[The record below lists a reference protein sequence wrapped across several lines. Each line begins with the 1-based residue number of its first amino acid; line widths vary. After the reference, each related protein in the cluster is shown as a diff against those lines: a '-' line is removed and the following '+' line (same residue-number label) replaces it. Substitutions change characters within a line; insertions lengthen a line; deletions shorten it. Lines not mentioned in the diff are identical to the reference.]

1 MIIGLNTWK
10 LKYLALQSPE
20 NDLIIAVAVSLVMQY
35 SLNLQPKT
43 LACPIL
49 PSSTRPTKRNFTKTV
64 SASNVQNPHV
74 QAMWEPLRADSYT
87 MQVIKA
93 KLNVLSTICIIDS
106 QN

>member
-74 QAMWEPLRADSYT
+74 QAMWEP
-87 MQVIKA
+87 
-93 KLNVLSTICIIDS
+93 
-106 QN
+106 